1 MNINSLIYLFTIFST
16 KFRDNFEKQ
25 MIEIGL
31 HSGQVFILNS
41 LWEINGQSQAKLVK
55 NLNLSAPTIY
65 NMVTKMSDSGFIE
78 IKKDPNDARIMRV
91 FLTSKGRDIKPL
103 VHQNLDSFD
112 ESTFQVLTETERMM
126 LNILLQKLVI
136 SILPQK

>member
-1 MNINSLIYLFTIFST
+1 MNINSLTYLFTIFST

-41 LWEINGQSQAKLVK
+41 LWEIDGQSQAELVK

-65 NMVTKMSDSGFIE
+65 NMVTKMSDNGFIE
-78 IKKDPNDARIMRV
+78 IKKDPGDARIMRV
-91 FLTSKGRDIKPL
+91 FLTLKGRDIKPIVTQHCL
-103 VHQNLDSFD
+103 NFD
-112 ESTFQVLTETERMM
+112 EKTFQVLTETERMM
-126 LNILLQKLVI
+126 LSILLQKLVI